1 MTADDGNS
9 KASRKHSWVR
19 LWKDLPTDPKFRVIA
34 KRAGRPLSEVVAVFV
49 LMMTA
54 ADDDGCLDWH
64 ADDAAAALDLEPE
77 HVEAIHAAMQGKV
90 LDANSLTGWRKRQ
103 PKREDCST
111 ERVRE
116 FRKRRET
123 QCNADETQRNAPEK
137 RREDTDSEVEESP
150 PSPLG
155 GQADVKRTPVS
166 DWKQAFARPEDS
178 TGVEFS
184 HGRVRLVNGARA
196 EWLEKFGGDAAA
208 LDLALIEVGPQ
219 VQVNNRVPVRAQVD
233 RHLATIVR
241 RRLEQDDR
249 YARAVA
255 SRQPK
260 AEAPRKRSVLDII
273 REKPASEVVQ

>member
-49 LMMTA
+49 LMMTS
-54 ADDDGCLDWH
+54 ADDDGALDWH
-64 ADDAAAALDLEPE
+64 ADDVAAALDLEPE

-90 LDANSLTGWRKRQ
+90 LDANVMTGWRKRQ

-137 RREDTDSEVEESP
+137 RREEERREEKK
-150 PSPLG
+150 
-155 GQADVKRTPVS
+155 DTPVHS
-166 DWKQAFARPEDS
+166 EQVAAPAKADGRTKIFDELKSAYNGTTEAMLAFIDETMGGNSRPNAEQWLASTTSAHGSSAVAQAFAAMAEKRAAGEVIARPLPLWS
-178 TGVEFS
+178 S
-184 HGRVRLVNGARA
+184 I
-196 EWLEKFGGDAAA
+196 AAGMKA
-208 LDLALIEVGPQ
+208 GQAPK
-219 VQVNNRVPVRAQVD
+219 
-233 RHLATIVR
+233 
-241 RRLEQDDR
+241 
-249 YARAVA
+249 
-255 SRQPK
+255 RQPAWAAEQEARRK
-260 AEAPRKRSVLDII
+260 AAREAVFGTGGT
-273 REKPASEVVQ
+273 A

>member
-1 MTADDGNS
+1 MTANRENS
-9 KASRKHSWVR
+9 KASMPWFRMYHEFAV
-19 LWKDLPTDPKFRVIA
+19 DPKVQMLSEADQRRYIMLLCLRCCNGDVTLHDETVAFQLRISIDEWQATKARLIEREMVGPDNQPTKWDKRQRLSDSSKSRVSRHRNKL
-34 KRAGRPLSEVVAVFV
+34 KRACNVTV
-49 LMMTA
+49 TA
-54 ADDDGCLDWH
+54 
-64 ADDAAAALDLEPE
+64 P
-77 HVEAIHAAMQGKV
+77 
-90 LDANSLTGWRKRQ
+90 
-103 PKREDCST
+103 
-111 ERVRE
+111 
-116 FRKRRET
+116 
-123 QCNADETQRNAPEK
+123 
-137 RREDTDSEVEESP
+137 DTDTDIDSEVEESP

-178 TGVEFS
+178 TGIEFS